1 MTFVVSYALDVQSH
15 QSTAYF
21 MPKTKS
27 FLQLQRE
34 IAALQKEAD
43 QARQREIA
51 DVISRIKD
59 AISTYQLTASDL
71 GFGASA
77 SSRAAAPSGARGPR
91 KPTAQAQKS
100 KSSRPAKYRDDS
112 GNIWV
117 GRGPRP
123 AWLSA
128 ALKSGKKLEDFA
140 V

>member
-1 MTFVVSYALDVQSH
+1 
-15 QSTAYF
+15 

-34 IAALQKEAD
+34 IASLQKEAD

-51 DVISRIKD
+51 DVIGRIKE
-59 AISTYQLTASDL
+59 AIATYQLTASDL
-71 GFGASA
+71 GFSPRV
-77 SSRAAAPSGARGPR
+77 SSKAARSPTVRGSR
-91 KPTAQAQKS
+91 KSIAQAKKS
-100 KSSRPAKYRDDS
+100 KSARPAKYRDEA

-140 V
+140 I

>member
-1 MTFVVSYALDVQSH
+1 MS
-15 QSTAYF
+15 
-21 MPKTKS
+21 KTKS
-27 FLQLQRE
+27 FAQLQRE

-51 DVISRIKD
+51 DVIGRIKE
-59 AISTYQLTASDL
+59 AIAAYQLTASDL
-71 GFGASA
+71 GFSA
-77 SSRAAAPSGARGPR
+77 RVGPKAPALSGAR
-91 KPTAQAQKS
+91 TARQSAAHAKQS
-100 KSSRPAKYRDDS
+100 KSSRPVKYRDDA

-128 ALKSGKKLEDFA
+128 AIKGGKKLEDFA

>member
-1 MTFVVSYALDVQSH
+1 
-15 QSTAYF
+15 

-34 IAALQKEAD
+34 IATLQKEAD
-43 QARQREIA
+43 QARQREVA
-51 DVISRIKD
+51 DVIGRIKE
-59 AISTYQLTASDL
+59 AIATYQLTASDL
-71 GFGASA
+71 GFSPRTT
-77 SSRAAAPSGARGPR
+77 SKAATPPSTRSGAR
-91 KPTAQAQKS
+91 KSATQATKAKS
-100 KSSRPAKYRDDS
+100 KSARPAKYRDDA

-140 V
+140 I

>member
-1 MTFVVSYALDVQSH
+1 MTFVVSYALRDQPN
-15 QSTAYF
+15 QSTTDF
-21 MPKTKS
+21 MPKTKT

-43 QARQREIA
+43 QARQREVA

-71 GFGASA
+71 GFGAHV
-77 SSRAAAPSGARGPR
+77 SSRAMSPSGARGPR
-91 KPTAQAQKS
+91 KAAVQAKKS
-100 KSSRPAKYRDDS
+100 KSSRPVKYRDDS

-128 ALKSGKKLEDFA
+128 AIKSGKKLEDFA

>member
-1 MTFVVSYALDVQSH
+1 MS
-15 QSTAYF
+15 
-21 MPKTKS
+21 KTKS
-27 FLQLQRE
+27 FAQLQRE

-43 QARQREIA
+43 QARQREVA
-51 DVISRIKD
+51 DVIGRIKE
-59 AISTYQLTASDL
+59 AIATYQLTASDL
-71 GFGASA
+71 GFSPRLASKASA
-77 SSRAAAPSGARGPR
+77 SSGARGTR
-91 KPTAQAQKS
+91 KSGAHAKQS
-100 KSSRPAKYRDDS
+100 KSTRPVKYRDDA